1 MVGEHDAY
9 KMVFTQERVR
19 RIRLLAISLL
29 CFLIERIVTYSPR
42 VVEYLILIVA
52 VNNLAGGVLQSAC
65 GRLQNRL

>member
-52 VNNLAGGVLQSAC
+52 VNNLA
-65 GRLQNRL
+65 